1 MRDIR
6 TIHDGESSILW
17 VTRKKL
23 NILEKERRKG
33 RKKLVNYSLVLTLD
47 LLNLGSIYRVAEL

>member
-1 MRDIR
+1 MGNKD
-6 TIHDGESSILW
+6 
-17 VTRKKL
+17 
-23 NILEKERRKG
+23 ILEKERRKG